1 MTAEYPD
8 AGPALREQTDNWQ
21 ALATDAF
28 FKSYLRAMKEHP
40 LFPSNPATVETLIT
54 LFLVEK
60 TVAAASHALA
70 EQLPTVDIS
79 LRQLVQMMRR
89 KR

>member
-1 MTAEYPD
+1 
-8 AGPALREQTDNWQ
+8 
-21 ALATDAF
+21 
-28 FKSYLRAMKEHP
+28 
-40 LFPSNPATVETLIT
+40 VETLIT

-60 TVAAASHALA
+60 TVAAANHALA